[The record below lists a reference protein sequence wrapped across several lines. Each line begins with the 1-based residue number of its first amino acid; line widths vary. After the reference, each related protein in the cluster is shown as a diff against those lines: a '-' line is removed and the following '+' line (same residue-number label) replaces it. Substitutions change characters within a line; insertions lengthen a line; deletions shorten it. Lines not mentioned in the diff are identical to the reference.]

1 MALATP
7 RMALVS
13 TPWPLFNRPSIQ
25 LGALKA
31 FVEKE
36 LPHVAVD
43 THHLYLNVAAAL
55 GYDLYGP
62 ISERTWLSESCYAAL
77 LYPEKQ
83 DAIAR
88 FWRRR
93 AAGVVEVPFEDICRI
108 LKKVSDHILED
119 IHWHA
124 YVLLGVS
131 ISLNQL
137 TSALYFI
144 RQIKRRVPHLKVVS
158 GGSACSGD
166 MGRSL
171 LDIFPQI
178 DFVISGEG
186 EKPLVHLLKHLI
198 ENPGSE
204 SPEPIAG
211 LFTLDPERT
220 SEIGALSQVP
230 HLDRLPMPDY
240 REYFD
245 RLNALP
251 PQKRFFPKLP
261 VEMSR
266 GCWWRKPSSQGKP
279 SGCAFCNLN
288 IQWAGYRAKS
298 HQNII
303 TELRALSEGHQI
315 LSLSF
320 MDNLLPAKD
329 MDRLFR
335 TIAKE
340 ERDYRLFAEIRA
352 TTRKKALAAM
362 GAAGMAEVQVGI
374 EALSTGLLKKMNKGT
389 TAIQNL
395 EIMKNCETPGLP
407 RLTGNVILNF
417 PGSDQ
422 SDVEET
428 LKNLAFALPFQPLK
442 ATLFWLGY
450 GSPVWQNPKAF
461 GIKRVHNH
469 RFYARFFPP
478 EVFKNLRLMIEGYHG
493 GMREQARL
501 WRPVRQALEGWNTAY
516 LSLHQ
521 NPKSGPILS
530 YQDGGDFMIIR
541 QRRYRSEDMTHR
553 LRGTSRKIYLFCQE
567 NRSLTQIVEQ
577 FPDFGEGAIL
587 PFLNMMVDKKLM
599 FREGA
604 RYLSLAVPLRSV

>member
-1 MALATP
+1 MP
-7 RMALVS
+7 RMALLS

-43 THHLYLNVAAAL
+43 THHVYLNVAAAL

-62 ISERTWLSESCYAAL
+62 ISESTWLSESCYAAL
-77 LYPEKQ
+77 LYPERQ
-83 DAIAR
+83 DTLAR

-93 AAGVVEVPFEDICRI
+93 SAGAVKEPFDEICRI
-108 LKKVSDHILED
+108 LKKVSDQILGD
-119 IHWHA
+119 IHWHT
-124 YVLLGVS
+124 YVLLGLT

-144 RQIKRRVPHLKVVS
+144 QQIKRRRPDLKIVA

-171 LDIFPQI
+171 LEVFPDI

-186 EKPLVHLLKHLI
+186 EKPLVHVLKGLI
-198 ENPGSE
+198 ETRGSD
-204 SPEPIAG
+204 SPEPMAG
-211 LFTLDPERT
+211 LFSRDPERRAET
-220 SEIGALSQVP
+220 ASLSQEP
-230 HLDRLPMPDY
+230 DLDRLPVPDY

-251 PQKRFFPKLP
+251 PPKRFFPKLP

-266 GCWWRKPSSQGKP
+266 GCWWRKPPSQGEP
-279 SGCAFCNLN
+279 TGCAFCNLN

-298 HQNII
+298 HHNII
-303 TELRALSEGHQI
+303 AQLRALSGGHQI

-320 MDNLLPAKD
+320 MDNLLPAKS
-329 MDRLFR
+329 MDKLFR
-335 TIAKE
+335 RIAKE
-340 ERDYRLFAEIRA
+340 NKDYRLFAEIRA
-352 TTRKKALAAM
+352 TTRKEALAAM

-422 SDVEET
+422 NDVEET
-428 LKNLAFALPFQPLK
+428 LKNLSFALPFRPLK
-442 ATLFWLGY
+442 GTPFWLGY

-461 GIKRVHNH
+461 GIKKVRNH
-469 RFYARFFPP
+469 PFYARFFSP
-478 EVFKNLRLMIEGYHG
+478 EVLKNLDLMIQGYHG
-493 GMREQARL
+493 GMRDQARL
-501 WRPVRQALEGWNTAY
+501 WRPVKQALEGWKTAY

-521 NPKSGPILS
+521 NPKAGPILS

-541 QRRYRSEDMTHR
+541 QRQFRSEAMTHR
-553 LRGTSRKIYLFCQE
+553 LRGTSRRIYLFCQE
-567 NRSLTQIVEQ
+567 NRSLSQIVGQ
-577 FPDFGEGAIL
+577 FPDFGEEAIL

-599 FREGA
+599 FKEGA
-604 RYLSLAVPLRSV
+604 RYLSLAVPLRLS

>member
-1 MALATP
+1 MP
-7 RMALVS
+7 RMALLS

-43 THHLYLNVAAAL
+43 THHVYLNVAAAL

-62 ISERTWLSESCYAAL
+62 ISESTWLSESCYAAL
-77 LYPEKQ
+77 LYPERQ
-83 DAIAR
+83 DTLAR

-93 AAGVVEVPFEDICRI
+93 SAGAVKEPFDEICRI
-108 LKKVSDHILED
+108 LKKVSDQILGD
-119 IHWHA
+119 IHWHT
-124 YVLLGVS
+124 YVLLGLT

-144 RQIKRRVPHLKVVS
+144 QQIKRRRPDLKIVA

-171 LDIFPQI
+171 LEVFPDI

-186 EKPLVHLLKHLI
+186 EKPLVHVLKCLI
-198 ENPGSE
+198 ESRGSD
-204 SPEPIAG
+204 SPEPMAG
-211 LFTLDPERT
+211 LFSRDPERRAET
-220 SEIGALSQVP
+220 ASLSQEP
-230 HLDRLPMPDY
+230 DLDRLPVPDY

-251 PQKRFFPKLP
+251 PPKRFFPKLP

-266 GCWWRKPSSQGKP
+266 GCWWRKPPSQGEP
-279 SGCAFCNLN
+279 TGCAFCNLN

-298 HQNII
+298 HHNII
-303 TELRALSEGHQI
+303 AQLRALSEGHQI

-320 MDNLLPAKD
+320 MDNLLPAKN

-335 TIAKE
+335 RIAKE
-340 ERDYRLFAEIRA
+340 NKDYRLFAEIRA
-352 TTRKKALAAM
+352 TTRKEALAAM
-362 GAAGMAEVQVGI
+362 GAAGTAEVQVGI

-422 SDVEET
+422 NDVEET
-428 LKNLAFALPFQPLK
+428 LKNLSFALPFRPLK
-442 ATLFWLGY
+442 GTPFWLGY

-461 GIKRVHNH
+461 GIKKVRNH
-469 RFYARFFPP
+469 PFYARFFSP
-478 EVFKNLRLMIEGYHG
+478 EVLKNLDLMIQGYHG
-493 GMREQARL
+493 GMRDQARL
-501 WRPVRQALEGWNTAY
+501 WRPVKQALEGWKTAY

-521 NPKSGPILS
+521 NPKAGPILS

-541 QRRYRSEDMTHR
+541 QRQFRSEAMTHR
-553 LRGTSRKIYLFCQE
+553 LRGTSRRIYLFCQE
-567 NRSLTQIVEQ
+567 NRSLSQIVGQ
-577 FPDFGEGAIL
+577 FPDFGEEAIL

-599 FREGA
+599 FKEGA
-604 RYLSLAVPLRSV
+604 RYLSLAVPLRLS

>member
-1 MALATP
+1 VAVATP
-7 RMALVS
+7 RMALLS

-43 THHLYLNVAAAL
+43 AHHAYLNVAAAL

-62 ISERTWLSESCYAAL
+62 ISERSWLSESCYAAL
-77 LYPEKQ
+77 LYPEQQ
-83 DAIAR
+83 DAVAR

-93 AAGVVEVPFEDICRI
+93 SAGVVEAPFEDICRI
-108 LKKVSDHILED
+108 LKKTSDRILTS
-119 IHWHA
+119 IPWHR

-144 RQIKRRVPHLKVVS
+144 HRIKQHMPHLKVVA

-171 LDIFPQI
+171 LHVFPQI

-186 EKPLVHLLKHLI
+186 EKPLVHLVKSLI
-198 ENPGSE
+198 ETPDSE
-204 SPEPIAG
+204 DPEPMAG
-211 LFTLDPERT
+211 LFSRDPERT
-220 SEIGALSQVP
+220 SETGALSQEP
-230 HLDRLPMPDY
+230 NLDRLPMPDY
-240 REYFD
+240 REYFN

-251 PQKRFFPKLP
+251 PEKRFFPKLP

-266 GCWWRKPSSQGKP
+266 GCWWRKPASQGEP
-279 SGCAFCNLN
+279 TGCAFCNLN
-288 IQWAGYRAKS
+288 IQWTGYRAKS
-298 HQNII
+298 HDNII
-303 TELRALSEGHQI
+303 TQLRALSQTHQI

-335 TIAKE
+335 RIAE
-340 ERDYRLFAEIRA
+340 EGKDYRLFAEIRA
-352 TTRKKALAAM
+352 TTRKETLAAM

-374 EALSTGLLKKMNKGT
+374 EALSSGLLKKMNKGT

-417 PGSDQ
+417 PGSDP

-428 LKNLAFALPFQPLK
+428 LKNVAFALPFQPLK
-442 ATLFWLGY
+442 ATPFWLGY
-450 GSPVWQNPKAF
+450 GSPVWHSPKAF
-461 GIKRVHNH
+461 GIKRVRNH
-469 RFYARFFPP
+469 PFYARFFPP
-478 EVFKNLRLMIEGYHG
+478 GVLKNLHLMIQGYHG
-493 GMREQARL
+493 EVREQERL
-501 WRPVRQALEGWNTAY
+501 WRPVREALKRWKTAY
-516 LSLHQ
+516 WSLHQ

-541 QRRYRSEDMTHR
+541 QRRPRSEDMTHR

-567 NRSLTQIVEQ
+567 NRSLTQIVAQ
-577 FPDFGEGAIL
+577 FPDFGEDAVL

-599 FREGA
+599 FREGP
-604 RYLSLAVPLRSV
+604 RYLSLAVPLRSA